1 MYCPSCRSEYLDGI
15 WVCAECGVKLVPT
28 LAAEDEASASE
39 LVAVF
44 TTADSSLLPIVKSV
58 LDAAGI
64 PYLVQGEETLG
75 LFPLG
80 RFGVGVSKR
89 TLGAIVHVP
98 ESRLE
103 EARELLKGFEEEPD
117 QE

>member
-1 MYCPSCRSEYLDGI
+1 MFCPSCRSEYRDRI
-15 WVCAECGVKLVPT
+15 RVCAECGAELVPS
-28 LAAEDEASASE
+28 LPDEQDADSD

-64 PYLVQGEETLG
+64 PYLVQGDETLG

-89 TLGAIVHVP
+89 TLGAIVRVP
-98 ESRLE
+98 QSRLE
-103 EARELLKGFEEEPD
+103 EARELLEGFEEEPD

>member
-1 MYCPSCRSEYLDGI
+1 MVCPNCRSEYRDGI
-15 WVCAECGVKLVPT
+15 YVCAECGVSLV
-28 LAAEDEASASE
+28 ASLPPELDADSE
-39 LVAVF
+39 LVAAF

-58 LDAAGI
+58 LDSAGI
-64 PYLVQGEETLG
+64 PYLVQGDETLG

-98 ESRLE
+98 RDRLE
-103 EARELLKGFEEEPD
+103 ETKELLRGLEEEPD

>member
-1 MYCPSCRSEYLDGI
+1 MFCPSCRSEYRDGI
-15 WVCAECGVKLVPT
+15 RVCADCGVELVPEISEESDRDAE
-28 LAAEDEASASE
+28 LAAA
-39 LVAVF
+39 F

-64 PYLVQGEETLG
+64 PYLVQGDETLG

-98 ESRLE
+98 RSRLE
-103 EARELLKGFEEEPD
+103 EARELLRGFEEQPD

>member
-1 MYCPSCRSEYLDGI
+1 MFCPSCRSEYRDGI
-15 WVCAECGVKLVPT
+15 WVCVECGVELVPT
-28 LAAEDEASASE
+28 LPPGEQASDSE
-39 LVAVF
+39 LAAAF

-80 RFGVGVSKR
+80 RFGVGVSER
-89 TLGAIVHVP
+89 TLGAIVRVP
-98 ESRLE
+98 PSRLE
-103 EARELLKGFEEEPD
+103 EARELLRGFEEQPD

>member
-1 MYCPSCRSEYLDGI
+1 MFCPSCRSEYREGI
-15 WVCAECGVKLVPT
+15 RVCADCGV
-28 LAAEDEASASE
+28 E
-39 LVAVF
+39 LVATLSEEGGTDTELVAAF

-64 PYLVQGEETLG
+64 PYLVQGDETLG

-89 TLGAIVHVP
+89 TLGAIVRVP
-98 ESRLE
+98 HSRLE
-103 EARELLKGFEEEPD
+103 EARELLRGFEEEPD

>member
-1 MYCPSCRSEYLDGI
+1 MVCPSCRSEYRDGI
-15 WVCAECGVKLVPT
+15 HVCAECG
-28 LAAEDEASASE
+28 AE
-39 LVAVF
+39 LVATLPHEVDPDPELAAAF

-64 PYLVQGEETLG
+64 PYLVQGDETLG

-89 TLGAIVHVP
+89 TLGAIVRVP
-98 ESRLE
+98 RSRLE
-103 EARELLKGFEEEPD
+103 EARELLRGIEPEPD